1 MGRRLVLVVA
11 VIAVA
16 VGVWASTA
24 PQPAAH
30 AATLS
35 VRVSGNRLVDSN
47 GAPLRLLG
55 VNRSGAEYA
64 CAQGWGIFDGPSDAA
79 SIAAIASWH
88 VNAVRVPLN
97 EDCWLGING
106 VNPSY
111 GGANY
116 RSAIGG
122 YVSRLHAAGL
132 IAVLDLH
139 WNAPGS
145 TLATGQQVMAD
156 ADHSSAFW
164 SSVSSYFLNDP
175 AVVFDL
181 YNEPHDISW
190 TCWRD
195 GCTTSG
201 GWQAAGFQS
210 LVNAVRSTGAT
221 QPVLVGGNGWAGD
234 LSSWLTY
241 RPTDPANQLAA
252 SVHLY
257 NFSGCV
263 TQSCWSSTIAPV
275 AASVPVVTG
284 EVGEND
290 CAHGFIDSYM
300 AWADS
305 AGVSYLGW
313 TWDTWDCKSGP
324 ALITAYDGTPTSFGI
339 GLRDHLA
346 SLSPPPT
353 TTTTTTSST
362 TTSSTTTTTTP
373 IVTTT
378 TSSTTTTTVPKRHGK
393 PPRG

>member
-1 MGRRLVLVVA
+1 MGRRA
-11 VIAVA
+11 SHSIIVIAIA
-16 VGVWASTA
+16 VGLAVWAAS
-24 PQPAAH
+24 PPRPAQ
-30 AATLS
+30 AATPA
-35 VRVSGNRLVDSN
+35 VQVNGNRLVDQN
-47 GAPLRLLG
+47 GTPLRLLG
-55 VNRSGAEYA
+55 VNRSGTEYA

-116 RSAIGG
+116 RSAIGA

-132 IAVLDLH
+132 IVVLDLH
-139 WNAPGS
+139 WNAPGT
-145 TLATGQQVMAD
+145 TLALGQQVMAD
-156 ADHSSAFW
+156 ADHSPAFW
-164 SSVSSYFLNDP
+164 SSVASYFLNDH

-190 TCWRD
+190 ACWRD

-210 LVNAVRSTGAT
+210 LVNAVRATGAT

-241 RPTDPANQLAA
+241 RPTDPAQQLAA
-252 SVHLY
+252 SVHVY
-257 NFSGCV
+257 NFSGCT
-263 TQSCWSSTIAPV
+263 TQSCWAANISPV
-275 AASVPVVTG
+275 AAVVPVVSG
-284 EVGEND
+284 EIGEND
-290 CAHGFIDSYM
+290 CAHSFIDTYM

-324 ALITAYDGTPTSFGI
+324 ALISSYDGTPTAFGI

-346 SLSPPPT
+346 SLTPPPST
-353 TTTTTTSST
+353 TTRSTTTSST
-362 TTSSTTTTTTP
+362 TTSSTTT
-373 IVTTT
+373 
-378 TSSTTTTTVPKRHGK
+378 STTTTTVPKRHGK
-393 PPRG
+393 PRR

>member
-1 MGRRLVLVVA
+1 MGRHMGRRVSPIIVIAIALGLVV
-11 VIAVA
+11 
-16 VGVWASTA
+16 WAIS
-24 PQPAAH
+24 PLRPAQ
-30 AATLS
+30 AATLA
-35 VRVSGNRLVDSN
+35 VQVNGARLVDQN
-47 GAPLRLLG
+47 GTPLRLLG

-64 CAQGWGIFDGPSDAA
+64 CAQGWGIFDGPSDAT

-122 YVSRLHAAGL
+122 YVSRLHGAGL
-132 IAVLDLH
+132 IVVLDLH
-139 WNAPGS
+139 WNAPGT
-145 TLATGQQVMAD
+145 TLALGQQVMAD
-156 ADHSSAFW
+156 ADHSPAFW
-164 SSVSSYFLNDP
+164 SSVASYFLSDP

-190 TCWRD
+190 ACLRD

-210 LVNAVRSTGAT
+210 LVNAVRATGAT
-221 QPVLVGGNGWAGD
+221 QPVLVAGNGWAGD

-241 RPTDPANQLAA
+241 RPTDPAHQLAA

-257 NFSGCV
+257 NFSGCT
-263 TQSCWSSTIAPV
+263 TQSCWASTIAPV
-275 AASVPVVTG
+275 AAAVPVVSG
-284 EVGEND
+284 EIGEND
-290 CAHGFIDSYM
+290 CTHSFIDAYM

-324 ALITAYDGTPTSFGI
+324 ALISGYDGTPTNFGI

-346 SLSPPPT
+346 SLTTPT
-353 TTTTTTSST
+353 STTTSST
-362 TTSSTTTTTTP
+362 TTSSTTT
-373 IVTTT
+373 
-378 TSSTTTTTVPKRHGK
+378 STTTTTVPKRHGK
-393 PPRG
+393 PPRP